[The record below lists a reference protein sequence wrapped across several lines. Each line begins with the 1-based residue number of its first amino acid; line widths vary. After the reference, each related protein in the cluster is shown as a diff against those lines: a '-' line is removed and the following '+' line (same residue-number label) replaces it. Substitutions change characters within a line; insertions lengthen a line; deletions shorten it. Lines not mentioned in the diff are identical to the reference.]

1 MQKLRREVE
10 RAKRTLSYSNEA
22 VTEVENLV
30 NFEDFVYTLTRAR
43 FEELNKVYEYNLFQT
58 SL

>member
-10 RAKRTLSYSNEA
+10 KAKRTLSYNNEA
-22 VTEVENLV
+22 LIEVENLV

-43 FEELNKVYEYNLFQT
+43 FEELNMGCSKLFMNK
-58 SL
+58 